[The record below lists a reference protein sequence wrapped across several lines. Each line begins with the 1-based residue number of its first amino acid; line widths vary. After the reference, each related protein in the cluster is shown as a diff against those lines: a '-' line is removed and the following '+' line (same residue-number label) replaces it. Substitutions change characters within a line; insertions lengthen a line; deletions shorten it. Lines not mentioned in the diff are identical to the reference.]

1 MLSPPG
7 WYPDPAPPAPGDP
20 PLLRFWDGQQWTWQ
34 VAPAPGHVPA
44 RVAAPTYA
52 AQPAQPPYAAQPPGP
67 TTPDGT
73 PLAPFWP
80 RVAAHLIDALILGAA
95 SSVATFPIQLSM
107 QRDMQ
112 ALLESEPEPG
122 ELLSAYLDMF
132 LPLVMWS
139 ALAAFVTW
147 TLYTALMLRFKGATV
162 GKMALG
168 LGVRLRDRPGRLPWS
183 SIAARVLTQHGYM
196 LTGVFPW
203 VYLAL
208 FWYPWLDCLWAAGD
222 GKRQAL
228 HDKAA
233 RTNVVRT
240 R

>member
-20 PLLRFWDGQQWTWQ
+20 PLLRFWDGQQWSWQ
-34 VAPAPGHVPA
+34 VAPAPAGLSGPGYAGPA
-44 RVAAPTYA
+44 YA
-52 AQPAQPPYAAQPPGP
+52 VQPPGP
-67 TTPDGT
+67 TTPDGV
-73 PLAPFWP
+73 PLAGFWP
-80 RVAAHLIDALILGAA
+80 RVAAHVIDALILGAA
-95 SSVATFPIQLSM
+95 SSVATLPVQLGM

-112 ALLESEPEPG
+112 ALIESEPDPG
-122 ELLSAYLDMF
+122 AFLSAYLDMF
-132 LPLVMWS
+132 LPLI
-139 ALAAFVTW
+139 TW
-147 TLYTALMLRFKGATV
+147 TALVGFVLWAGYTALMLRFKGATV

-168 LGVRLRDRPGRLPWS
+168 LGVRLRDRPGQLPWS
-183 SIAARVLTQHGYM
+183 AIAARVLTQHGYM

-208 FWYPWLDCLWAAGD
+208 FWYPWLDSLWAAGD